1 MFYKIVE
8 SISKLFTKSISIES
22 ETDSVELTVPEERT
36 LLIDSNIIS
45 GNLLKFNDLDITNN
59 IYVGNDAIVSGT
71 LIAGE
76 GYISGG
82 LTVGNYLQL
91 LPVELVNIPANTTA
105 SYIYTS
111 GSTNDLYFT
120 QYGGDTNNVIRLRWL
135 ESLLTTGILH
145 GGILS
150 TVNGTTT
157 FSIADGSAII
167 VEYNA
172 DTDQEPYPE
181 VKYINW
187 NNFVSQSLIYSA
199 SNQIT
204 YIAIDNSGSIVQ
216 SPTAFTINDYDDK
229 IILGRVLHQSG
240 AVSNGTITSPRTAYG
255 VGKKSSDF
263 IKALGP
269 VKVSGHVLEHSG
281 STLGLIKSAG
291 TSFVE
296 GRNYTNVPD
305 DPDVVI
311 PADDLALVNSKI
323 FREYV
328 SGSVPNIDTGIA
340 NAGYA
345 VIDPTKYNN
354 NGTLANVTAN
364 KWSLQRVYWFPRS
377 VNRALFVYYGNA
389 IYNSQSEAVSAII
402 SEAFIEGENTIGAA
416 IFVGTIVVRGGAS
429 NLGDIGDAKIIQAG
443 IFGSSGGSGAGTITV
458 PGDGDKSIQFND
470 GGSVFGGSANF
481 TFDKTTNVM
490 TLTGSISGTTGL
502 FTTVSGSTVTGSTA
516 LFTTITGS
524 TVTGSTARFTT
535 ITASAGIN
543 ITNGNLIFG
552 TSGKGID
559 FSITSNAITGSSG
572 SLTSEVFSDYEEGS
586 WTPQLSSSDSSFP
599 NQAVVGTYRKIGTQ
613 LIASFRITLSSSG
626 NTFGPAASLQVI
638 GLPFVSAA
646 APSASYASCLYVS
659 AFSTLGSASS
669 NHIAL
674 MTENDSAATL
684 YKKNLNA
691 GTVQAM
697 RGSDLTGSCLLVSTL
712 SYITT
717 N

>member
-1 MFYKIVE
+1 MLFKIVE
-8 SISKLFTKSISIES
+8 SISKIFTKSISLES
-22 ETDSVELTVPEERT
+22 DTDSVEITVPEERT
-36 LLIDSNIIS
+36 LLIDCNIVS
-45 GNLLKFNDLDITNN
+45 GNLLKFNDLDIANN
-59 IYVGNDAIVSGT
+59 LYVGNDAFISGT
-71 LIAGE
+71 LTAGE

-82 LTVGNYLQL
+82 LVVGNYLQL
-91 LPVELVNIPANTTA
+91 LPAELVNIPANTTA

-120 QYGGDTNNVIRLRWL
+120 QYSGDTKNVVRLRWL
-135 ESLLTTGILH
+135 ESLLTTGIVH

-167 VEYNA
+167 VKYNS

-187 NNFVSQSLIYSA
+187 NNFVSQSLIYSG

-204 YIAIDNSGSIVQ
+204 YIAIDASGSIIQ
-216 SPTAFTINDYDDK
+216 SPTSFTINDYDDK

-240 AVSNGTITSPRTAYG
+240 AVSNGAITSPRTAYG

-269 VKVSGHVLEHSG
+269 VKISGHVLDHSG

-291 TSFVE
+291 TAFVE

-305 DPDVVI
+305 DPDVII
-311 PADDLALVNSKI
+311 PADDPALVNSKI

-354 NGTLANVTAN
+354 NGILAGVTAN
-364 KWSLQRVYWFPRS
+364 KWTLQRVYWFPLS
-377 VNRALFVYYGNA
+377 VNRALFVYYGND
-389 IYNSQSEAVSAII
+389 IYNSRTEALAAI
-402 SEAFIEGENTIGAA
+402 STEAFVEGENTVGAA

-429 NLGDIGDAKIIQAG
+429 NLGDVGDAQIIQAG
-443 IFGSSGGSGAGTITV
+443 IFGSSGGGGAGSTTV
-458 PGDGDKSIQFND
+458 PGDGNMSVQFNN
-470 GGSVFGGSANF
+470 GGSVFGGSPNF
-481 TFDKTTNVM
+481 TFNDTTSLLM
-490 TLTGSISGTTGL
+490 LTGSMSATTI
-502 FTTVSGSTVTGSTA
+502 TGSTVTGSTA

-572 SLTSEVFSDYEEGS
+572 SLTSEIFSDYEEGT

-599 NQAVVGTYRKIGTQ
+599 KQAVVGIYRKIGTQ
-613 LIASFRITLSSSG
+613 LIASFNITLSSSG
-626 NTFGPAASLQVI
+626 NTFGPASSLQVI
-638 GLPFVSAA
+638 GLPFTSAA
-646 APSASYASCLYVS
+646 APSASYASSLYVNS
-659 AFSTLGSASS
+659 FSTIGSASS
-669 NHIAL
+669 NHSTL
-674 MTENDSAATL
+674 MAQNDASVTL
-684 YKKNLNA
+684 IKKNIN
-691 GTVQAM
+691 GGNTSAM
-697 RGSDLTGSCLLVSTL
+697 RGNDLTGSSFLASTL

>member
-36 LLIDSNIIS
+36 LLIDSNIVS

-59 IYVGNDAIVSGT
+59 IYVGNDAFISGT
-71 LIAGE
+71 LTTGE

-82 LTVGNYLQL
+82 LVVGNYLQL

-120 QYGGDTNNVIRLRWL
+120 QYGGDTNNVVRLRWL
-135 ESLLTTGILH
+135 ESVLTTGILH

-167 VEYNA
+167 VKYNA

-187 NNFVSQSLIYSA
+187 NNFVSQSLIYSGSA
-199 SNQIT
+199 QIT
-204 YIAIDNSGSIVQ
+204 YVAIDNSGSIIQ
-216 SPTAFTINDYDDK
+216 SPTQFGLRDYDDK
-229 IILGRVLHQSG
+229 IILGRILHQTGS
-240 AVSNGTITSPRTAYG
+240 VSNGSITSPRSAYG
-255 VGKKSSDF
+255 ASKKSSDF

-269 VKVSGHVLEHSG
+269 LKISGHVMAASG
-281 STLGLIKSAG
+281 STLGLIKSTGA
-291 TSFVE
+291 SFVE
-296 GRNYTNVPD
+296 GRNYTNNPN
-305 DPDVVI
+305 DPNLI
-311 PADDLALVNSKI
+311 LSADDAALADSKI
-323 FREYV
+323 FREHI
-328 SGSVPNIDTGIA
+328 SGSTVIIDTGIA
-340 NAGYA
+340 NAGYP
-345 VIDPTKYNN
+345 VIDPTKYNL
-354 NGTLANVTAN
+354 NGVLTNVTAN
-364 KWSLQRVYWFPRS
+364 KWTIQRVYWFPRA

-389 IYNSQSEAVSAII
+389 IYNSITEATDAILT
-402 SEAFIEGENTIGAA
+402 ETFVEGDNTSGAA
-416 IFVGTIVVRGGAS
+416 IFIGIIIVRGGAS
-429 NLGDIGDAKIIQAG
+429 NLADTGDAKIIQAG
-443 IFGSSGGSGAGTITV
+443 IFSTGGVATGGGGGGSATI

-502 FTTVSGSTVTGSTA
+502 FTTITGSTVTGSTA
-516 LFTTITGS
+516 RFTTITGS

-535 ITASAGIN
+535 ITASADIN

-559 FSITSNAITGSSG
+559 FSITSNSTSGTMSSE
-572 SLTSEVFSDYEEGS
+572 LFADYEEGT
-586 WTPQLSSSDSSFP
+586 WTPVISGSTTAGSF
-599 NQAVVGTYRKIGTQ
+599 TYDRSGFYTKIGNIVYLHAYINVTAVTTTPTGS
-613 LIASFRITLSSSG
+613 LNITGIPFASPSFRSTAIMFTDLRGTTGVTVAQG
-626 NTFGPAASLQVI
+626 NIAGSVI
-638 GLPFVSAA
+638 QIWKNS
-646 APSASYASCLYVS
+646 
-659 AFSTLGSASS
+659 
-669 NHIAL
+669 IA
-674 MTENDSAATL
+674 TN
-684 YKKNLNA
+684 NLLA
-691 GTVQAM
+691 
-697 RGSDLTGSCLLVSTL
+697 SDLSPASGL
-712 SYITT
+712 SIVWSLNGYYRV
-717 N
+717 